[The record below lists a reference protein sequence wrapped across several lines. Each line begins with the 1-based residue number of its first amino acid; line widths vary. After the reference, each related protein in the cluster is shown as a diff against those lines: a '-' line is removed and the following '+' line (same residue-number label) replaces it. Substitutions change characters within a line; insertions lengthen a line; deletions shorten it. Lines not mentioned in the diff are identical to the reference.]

1 MVARVSVSLT
11 SVRGGLLRLS
21 VLETVFSINGRSIKI
36 GKQPALCLGEMQVDG
51 PRLATGSQKFPDIVH
66 LSVRLGASG
75 EAALARLAQ
84 LPRLPS

>member
-1 MVARVSVSLT
+1 
-11 SVRGGLLRLS
+11 LS

-66 LSVRLGASG
+66 LSCAVGASG
-75 EAALARLAQ
+75 EAALARLVQ